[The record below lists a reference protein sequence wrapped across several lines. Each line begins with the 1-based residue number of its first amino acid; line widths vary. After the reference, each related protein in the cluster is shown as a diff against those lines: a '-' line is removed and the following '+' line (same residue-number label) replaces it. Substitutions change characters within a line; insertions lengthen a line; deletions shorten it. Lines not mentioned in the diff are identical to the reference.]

1 MGNVKDL
8 KNTEAL
14 KKLKELGGND
24 KTCIMVTALNNRPQ
38 QARPMSSQGVD
49 DEGNIW
55 FISAKSSEKNK
66 DIASDSEVQLYF
78 ANNNSYEY
86 LSVYGHAEISVDRAL
101 IEEYWSPIAKAWF
114 SEGKDDPEVT
124 LIKVVPLDAYY
135 WDTKN
140 NKLVSLFKYMVNA
153 ITGNT
158 NDDNGVEGYIEPPA
172 QANTQAS

>member
-8 KNTEAL
+8 TSTEAIE
-14 KKLKELGGND
+14 KLKELGGND
-24 KTCIMVTALNNRPQ
+24 KTCILVTALNRRPQ
-38 QARPMSSQGVD
+38 SARPMSSQGVD

-55 FISAKSSEKNK
+55 FISAKSSDKND
-66 DIASDSEVQLYF
+66 DIKADSEVQLYF

-86 LSVYGHAEISVDRAL
+86 LSVYGRAEISYDRAL

-114 SEGKDDPEVT
+114 SEGKDDPEVS

-140 NKLVSLFKYMVNA
+140 NKMISLIKYMVNA

-158 NDDNGVEGYIEPPA
+158 SDDNGVEGNIKI
-172 QANTQAS
+172 